1 MPGDVF
7 LSDSEY
13 AAGFGYATPSGAAQ
27 TQIVQGA
34 GGGSG
39 SHTSFVIWLLVFT
52 LGSVAVLHG
61 LRVAGFTFIFR
72 R

>member
-1 MPGDVF
+1 MPGDVY
-7 LSDSEY
+7 LTDSQY
-13 AAGFGYATPSGAAQ
+13 AAGYGYAPTGYEQ
-27 TQIVQGA
+27 TQIVQG
-34 GGGSG
+34 GSDPSG

-52 LGSVAVLHG
+52 LASVAVLHG